1 MGDNISPVQP
11 SGAEEEAETPVL
23 PVNNPKFGAYPKKT
37 PHQKPA
43 RFEAAHPTE
52 VFSGGGGGEV
62 WGFKRS

>member
-1 MGDNISPVQP
+1 MGDNINPAQP

-23 PVNNPKFGAYPKKT
+23 PINNPKFGVYPKKT
-37 PHQKPA
+37 QPKPA
-43 RFEAAHPTE
+43 RFEAAHPTK